1 MVLLHCV
8 NAAIPFN
15 PLYRTAAQR
24 IEPFVPWPA
33 KEIPVSLYGVATL
46 GQLSLEGAS
55 RRFVPDSGSS
65 PREVGGFSNGRGC
78 ELNGSS

>member
-1 MVLLHCV
+1 MVPLHCV

-15 PLYRTAAQR
+15 PLYRVAAQR

-46 GQLSLEGAS
+46 A
-55 RRFVPDSGSS
+55 
-65 PREVGGFSNGRGC
+65 N
-78 ELNGSS
+78 